1 MKQILAVLTFILAL
15 AFALAP
21 ALTNPFTGFTA
32 DQLPVPQIDPP
43 IQPAGYAFAIWGLIY
58 LWLIAS
64 AGYGLWH
71 RREADDWHRAR
82 LPLITSLG
90 VGVPWLAIAN
100 ASAIWATITIFAMAG
115 FAIWAL
121 LSAPARDRW
130 WFQAP
135 TGLYAGWLT
144 AASFVSL
151 GSTMAGYGIIADS
164 LGWAYLGI
172 AGALTLAVLV
182 LRRSGAPGYGAAVIW
197 ALVGIIAANG
207 LAYPGV
213 SALAALGVVVLG
225 WMVWRATRMGPVA

>member
-1 MKQILAVLTFILAL
+1 MDSVHQLWDEEGNTV
-15 AFALAP
+15 
-21 ALTNPFTGFTA
+21 A
-32 DQLPVPQIDPP
+32 DEEDICVD
-43 IQPAGYAFAIWGLIY
+43 
-58 LWLIAS
+58 
-64 AGYGLWH
+64 YGLWH

-151 GSTMAGYGIIADS
+151 GSTMASRTRPDS
-164 LGWAYLGI
+164 SSMFSV
-172 AGALTLAVLV
+172 TQPP
-182 LRRSGAPGYGAAVIW
+182 SCP
-197 ALVGIIAANG
+197 VG
-207 LAYPGV
+207 LQ
-213 SALAALGVVVLG
+213 
-225 WMVWRATRMGPVA
+225 R